1 MFRKQTSGSG
11 KEVGKRQCVCVPGK
25 RALDIRILQTVDKE
39 RRIADDGIVR
49 LGRLKILQR
58 TMTHMHTSGK
68 RTCRHILGS
77 LPASLLVNIDGIDY

>member
-11 KEVGKRQCVCVPGK
+11 KEVGKRQCVCMPGK

-39 RRIADDGIVR
+39 RRIAHDGIVR

-58 TMTHMHTSGK
+58 AMTHMHSSGK

-77 LPASLLVNIDGIDY
+77 LPASLPVNIDSIDY